1 MKISC
6 GRLLVLMGAVLLP
19 LLSALAGVEAGK
31 TYRIAVGTDEQHT
44 LMVAD
49 ASLADRAAVVVWTD
63 TDVPAQQWEA
73 EDAGDGNFYFKNVY
87 SGKYLD
93 ASNLSLA
100 QRVKPS
106 AWTLEAVDADRGEY
120 LLKQGKYLRVISA
133 TDGRQPIVGS
143 DAQSWL
149 FTEVEAQRSFNA
161 AARQRML
168 DGYDE
173 VYRRLGE
180 SEAPEQA
187 AEIIA
192 KL

>member
-1 MKISC
+1 MKIGC
-6 GRLLVLMGAVLLP
+6 GRLLVLMGAALLP
-19 LLSALAGVEAGK
+19 LSSALAGVEAGK

-63 TDVPAQQWEA
+63 TNVPAQQWEA

-133 TDGRQPIVGS
+133 TDGRQPVVGS

-149 FTEVEAQRSFNA
+149 FTEV
-161 AARQRML
+161 
-168 DGYDE
+168 
-173 VYRRLGE
+173 
-180 SEAPEQA
+180 
-187 AEIIA
+187 
-192 KL
+192 